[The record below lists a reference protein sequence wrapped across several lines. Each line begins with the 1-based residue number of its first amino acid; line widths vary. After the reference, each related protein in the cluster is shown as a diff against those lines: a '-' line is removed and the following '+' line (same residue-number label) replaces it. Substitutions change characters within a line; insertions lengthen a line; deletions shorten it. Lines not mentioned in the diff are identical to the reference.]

1 MQAHRQQK
9 RKYDMKKIISLAL
22 LAILTYSGTA
32 LGQTTQKITLQ
43 EAIEIALENNY
54 QLKQAENNL
63 ELSESRI
70 MSEYADFLPN
80 LNAGMTGRRSTGN
93 QFNNNTG
100 DFVNRTLYS
109 FGASINTGITIFGG
123 FENINSLRSAE
134 YSKVSSEESLKRAKE
149 SIIFSTATSYLNVLL
164 SQELLEIAQS
174 NLETSTQQLEQI
186 KAQVEVGSRPAVDL
200 YNQESA
206 VATDELAVTN
216 QENSLSISKL
226 SLVRQLQID
235 PLGDYEFVIP
245 EINLD
250 DASTKDYDL
259 KELVEEAIANRSD
272 LLSEQASIR
281 ALEYQK
287 AIAQSAILPS
297 LSLSGGISS
306 DANDATLDPISRENV
321 QFTDQFFDR
330 NIGTSLSLSLNI
342 PIFNRLDRSTNIQN
356 SKIQFK
362 NAELA
367 YENSELGVVQE
378 VTQAHI
384 DYISIVKQLEAS
396 NKALIASEKAF
407 ETQQERYNVGA
418 STLIELSQ
426 AQANYVSAQSN
437 STQALY
443 NLIFQEKL
451 LDFYLGKL
459 SGQLIEF

>member
-1 MQAHRQQK
+1 
-9 RKYDMKKIISLAL
+9 MKKIILFAL
-22 LAILTYSGTA
+22 LVFLTYSSSA
-32 LGQTTQKITLQ
+32 LGQTVQTITLQ

-63 ELSESRI
+63 TLSEDRI
-70 MSEYADFLPN
+70 KSEYADFLPN

-100 DFVNRTLYS
+100 DFVNRTLFS
-109 FGASINTGITIFGG
+109 FGASLSTGITIFGG

-134 YSKVSSEESLKRAKE
+134 QNKISSEESLKRAKE
-149 SIIFSTATSYLNVLL
+149 SIIFSTATSYLQVLL
-164 SQELLEIAQS
+164 SQELLEIAES
-174 NLETSTQQLEQI
+174 NLETSTRQLEQI
-186 KAQVEVGSRPAVDL
+186 QAQVEVGSRPAVDL

-235 PLGDYEFVIP
+235 PLGEYEFVIP
-245 EINLD
+245 EINIE
-250 DASTKDYDL
+250 DASAKDYDL
-259 KELVEEAIANRSD
+259 KLLVEEAIAGRSD
-272 LLSEQASIR
+272 LLSEQASIK

-287 AIAQSAILPS
+287 AITKSAILPS
-297 LSLSGGISS
+297 LTMSGSVSS
-306 DANDATLDPISRENV
+306 DANDATLDPLTGDNAL
-321 QFTDQFFDR
+321 FGDQFFDR
-330 NIGTSLSLSLNI
+330 NVGTSISLSLNI
-342 PIFNRLDRSTNIQN
+342 PIFNNLDRSVNIQN

-367 YENSELGVVQE
+367 YQNSELGVIQE

-384 DYISIVKQLEAS
+384 DYISIVKQLDAS
-396 NKALIASEKAF
+396 NKALLASEKAF

-459 SGQLIEF
+459 SGENIEF